1 MWLNDSESNPN
12 PSWTQMYSEEASK
25 WDETESILRAKNM
38 TKWREIE
45 SLKSLLEYYGGSG
58 DFITRW
64 MIQNS
69 IKGLAAR
76 MEDTDRAIGMGQ
88 LALIKSQGKV
98 GETESGIPW
107 AGTAH
112 DLERYYKY
120 KEMSQG
126 TPTPNA
132 SYKDLEIPEWMQKY
146 METSQPVGEGAYNL
160 RPLGAQANENE
171 DEWMGQL
178 QGYLGW
184 TKSGAPKKFT
194 EDYARQ
200 MQSLPDRWER
210 YAKESQRLFPTSG
223 LGKKTNWST
232 ARQ

>member
-1 MWLNDSESNPN
+1 MWLNDSESDPN

-38 TKWREIE
+38 IKWREIE

-69 IKGLAAR
+69 IKSLAAR

-88 LALIKSQGKV
+88 LARMREQYGK
-98 GETESGIPW
+98 GKENIWEMPW
-107 AGTAH
+107 
-112 DLERYYKY
+112 DKRDDYK
-120 KEMSQG
+120 KWEEMSQG